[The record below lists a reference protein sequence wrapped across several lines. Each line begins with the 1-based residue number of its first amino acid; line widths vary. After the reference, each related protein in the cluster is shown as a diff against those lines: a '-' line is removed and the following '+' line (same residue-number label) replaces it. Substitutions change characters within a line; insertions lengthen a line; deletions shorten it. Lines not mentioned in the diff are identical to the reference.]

1 MLRSFLPLLLLSCL
15 GLVLCSTVIGQNQT
29 SVGYATRQAE
39 AAKSATSDKA
49 AKVITAETPQ
59 GQEACTAA
67 AQPAKDVTPEDALGR
82 AFLRR
87 IAGRWNFAY
96 VRKGNERWWPDHG
109 SAQPKNQIHY
119 LFGPT
124 ELSIESRPEFNPP
137 SVTGRF
143 VYGSVRKV
151 YADLFDVALY
161 KPCEPG
167 TQEVKR
173 FKLSADGK
181 TLEIASDAEGDPE
194 PTIQVLELVDG
205 NGSKRHKPALKH

>member
-1 MLRSFLPLLLLSCL
+1 MLRLFLPLLLLSSL
-15 GLVLCSTVIGQNQT
+15 GLVLRSTVIGQNQT
-29 SVGYATRQAE
+29 SVVYAARQAE
-39 AAKSATSDKA
+39 AAKSAASDKA
-49 AKVITAETPQ
+49 AIVITAETPQ
-59 GQEACTAA
+59 GQEACTTP
-67 AQPAKDVTPEDALGR
+67 AQPAKDVTPEDAPRR

-96 VRKGNERWWPDHG
+96 VRKGNQRWWPDHG

-137 SVTGRF
+137 SITGRL

-161 KPCEPG
+161 KPCEPS

-173 FKLSADGK
+173 FKLSADAK
-181 TLEIASDAEGDPE
+181 TLEIAADAEGDPE
-194 PTIQVLELVDG
+194 PTIQVLELVDA
-205 NGSKRHKPALKH
+205 NWSKRHKTALKH

>member
-1 MLRSFLPLLLLSCL
+1 MLRLSLPLLLLSSL
-15 GLVLCSTVIGQNQT
+15 GLVLCSTVSGQNQA
-29 SVGYATRQAE
+29 SLGGAARQAD
-39 AAKSATSDKA
+39 ASKSAASDKA
-49 AKVITAETPQ
+49 AKVITNETPEGQ
-59 GQEACTAA
+59 GTCTTP
-67 AQPAKDVTPEDALGR
+67 AQPAKDVTPEDALRR

-96 VRKGNERWWPDHG
+96 VRKGNQRWWPDHG
-109 SAQPKNQIHY
+109 SSKPKNQVHY

-137 SVTGRF
+137 SITDRF

-181 TLEIASDAEGDPE
+181 TLEIAADAEGDPE
-194 PTIQVLELVDG
+194 PTIQVLELVRA
-205 NGSKRHKPALKH
+205 NSSKSRTPAAKH

>member
-1 MLRSFLPLLLLSCL
+1 MLRLFLPLLLLSPL
-15 GLVLCSTVIGQNQT
+15 GLGLCSTVIGQNQT
-29 SVGYATRQAE
+29 SVGYAARQAE
-39 AAKSATSDKA
+39 APKSAASDKA

-59 GQEACTAA
+59 GQEACTTP
-67 AQPAKDVTPEDALGR
+67 AQPTKDVTPDDALRR

-96 VRKGNERWWPDHG
+96 VRKGDQRWWPDHG

-137 SVTGRF
+137 SITGSF
-143 VYGSVRKV
+143 VYGSVSKV

-161 KPCEPG
+161 KPCEPN
-167 TQEVKR
+167 TQEVKQ

-181 TLEIASDAEGDPE
+181 TLEIAAYAEGDPE
-194 PTIQVLELVDG
+194 PTIQVLERVDA
-205 NGSKRHKPALKH
+205 NWSKGHKPALKH

>member
-1 MLRSFLPLLLLSCL
+1 M
-15 GLVLCSTVIGQNQT
+15 GQNQT
-29 SVGYATRQAE
+29 SLGDAARQAE
-39 AAKSATSDKA
+39 AAKSAPSDKA
-49 AKVITAETPQ
+49 AKVITDETPQ
-59 GQEACTAA
+59 GQEACTTP
-67 AQPAKDVTPEDALGR
+67 AQPTKDVTPEDALRR

-87 IAGRWNFAY
+87 IAGRWNVAY
-96 VRKGNERWWPDHG
+96 FRKGNQRWWPDHD

-137 SVTGRF
+137 SITGRF

-161 KPCEPG
+161 KPCEPS

-173 FKLSADGK
+173 FKLSTDGK
-181 TLEIASDAEGDPE
+181 TLEIAADAEESPE
-194 PTIQVLELVDG
+194 PTIQVLELVDA
-205 NGSKRHKPALKH
+205 NWSKRRKPALKH